1 MSIMILLLIALM
13 QFVIQALLY
22 FTSVFFLYK
31 IIHWLT
37 KVLCLLVGRCQE
49 NYNRVIVLLLLVY
62 NIAISCLVLA
72 FTGIGVYAGI
82 SNLFA
87 SALLGVVMCWQFKKG
102 GKYYLKYVKKP
113 TLWQR
118 IKKLFTFKKK
128 NKGVNYENNN

>member
-1 MSIMILLLIALM
+1 MSIMILMCITLM
-13 QFVIQALLY
+13 QFVIQALFY
-22 FTSVFFLYK
+22 FTSVFFMYK
-31 IIHWLT
+31 ILHWLT
-37 KVLCLLVGRCQE
+37 KLLALLVGRCQE
-49 NYNRVIVLLLLVY
+49 NYNRIIIFLLLVY
-62 NIAISCLVLA
+62 NIGITALVTLI
-72 FTGIGVYAGI
+72 TGVGVYAGI

-128 NKGVNYENNN
+128 NKGVNYDNNN